1 MNDYQDLMSFYSSTD
16 IEEVTDSLKRVKVVL
31 LRSIYNLTLPTH
43 EALSQWTP
51 RTCAI
56 VASGWSVLNAEAGRH
71 IDEVPG
77 PIVRMNQ
84 AVTTG
89 YERFVGRRTDAMFV
103 NEQFPCFWK
112 NYSLGPPAQAK
123 WVFINPVDKLIPYE
137 CMKYLQDR
145 FPRVH
150 FFLLDYPLMS
160 PGLHKAIQLAV
171 DKGPISLARLRWV
184 PYITTGL
191 IGAVTLMN
199 LCPNILHYGFLESSA
214 CQEHYWGRNKN
225 CSVTTYHNVTSEHV
239 LLKIVSNT
247 SGVRFKGEGLLPGW
261 PRLQYGDAKQ

>member
-1 MNDYQDLMSFYSSTD
+1 MTAPRWLHIWVQSALVPLVAALRRGPPAEMTKIKPMSGYRIMNDYQDLMSFYSSTD

-150 FFLLDYPLMS
+150 FFLLDYPLVS
-160 PGLHKAIQLAV
+160 PPSRHQSVAILAQ
-171 DKGPISLARLRWV
+171 GNP
-184 PYITTGL
+184 
-191 IGAVTLMN
+191 
-199 LCPNILHYGFLESSA
+199 
-214 CQEHYWGRNKN
+214 
-225 CSVTTYHNVTSEHV
+225 
-239 LLKIVSNT
+239 
-247 SGVRFKGEGLLPGW
+247 
-261 PRLQYGDAKQ
+261 